1 MKMIARLV
9 AIHRI
14 LCQNHD
20 EVRAIK
26 ELHGTL
32 PLKQVHL
39 IRLNAGYDSA
49 KLFGILPDM
58 RQYGCGQRGLC
69 PEIQVVDI
77 KPGPLSFSSVF
88 DQTVPC
94 VPKTDLRADLFVVS
108 GITKIIDR
116 EPTIRLPIGPFG
128 EDIERSKN
136 VSFQCQ
142 RDIFCLRLVLAP
154 EFILNEKGP
163 YTILNSKPANTKLRE
178 RELCKGDRLY
188 VQKTSHLI

>member
-69 PEIQVVDI
+69 PEIQVVDLNYPNRP
-77 KPGPLSFSSVF
+77 KSVG
-88 DQTVPC
+88 D
-94 VPKTDLRADLFVVS
+94 S
-108 GITKIIDR
+108 IIR
-116 EPTIRLPIGPFG
+116 FRGTG
-128 EDIERSKN
+128 
-136 VSFQCQ
+136 
-142 RDIFCLRLVLAP
+142 
-154 EFILNEKGP
+154 
-163 YTILNSKPANTKLRE
+163 
-178 RELCKGDRLY
+178 
-188 VQKTSHLI
+188 